1 MGTNSYI
8 KLFIPFCAVAPYCLV
23 CAARTLHKTHGF
35 EKADTIL
42 AADAKSRSEIER
54 SRSVWIWRTLG
65 NRDGISNDVADK
77 LFPVRFG
84 LVERLD
90 KNLGRG
96 E

>member
-1 MGTNSYI
+1 M
-8 KLFIPFCAVAPYCLV
+8 
-23 CAARTLHKTHGF
+23 LHKTHGL

-54 SRSVWIWRTLG
+54 SRTVWIWRALG
-65 NRDGISNDVADK
+65 NRDGISNDVADN
-77 LFPVRFG
+77 LLPVRFG

>member
-1 MGTNSYI
+1 MCT
-8 KLFIPFCAVAPYCLV
+8 
-23 CAARTLHKTHGF
+23 ARPLHKPYGL
-35 EKADTIL
+35 EKAYSIL
-42 AADAKSRSEIER
+42 TAYTQSRSKVER
-54 SRSVWIWRTLG
+54 SRAVWIWRTLG
-65 NRDGISNDVADK
+65 NRDGISNDVADN